1 MDWFS
6 TAPGLVIGLFCF
18 GALVGG
24 QINRGIY
31 RLAWYPRAIGPWSKP
46 HDDAPS
52 RRWFDRIPVIGWL
65 GLSREAG
72 VHGRGYWI
80 RPLLIELVMGIGYV
94 ALYGYEVQ
102 QVGVYT
108 VAGLIIAP
116 GVATLQAQ
124 LIAHLVLISLMMVA
138 TFIDF
143 DEQTIP
149 DAITIPGALAG
160 LLFAAALPASMPL
173 VTTSFSLPP
182 FALEPLTVTSPNP
195 WPAWLN
201 GTAGLGLG
209 LFCFWGWCLAVIPWT
224 WTTRRGWSKACAFFV
239 ASIRRQS
246 ASKWIGLLAVVGAL
260 AIVGVWSL
268 GNPWWPSLFTSLVG
282 MAFGGGLIWAV
293 RIIGR
298 QALGQEAMGF
308 GDVTLMAM
316 IGAFT
321 GWQATLA
328 IFFLAPVAA
337 VFISVTQWILTRRRD
352 IAFGPYL
359 CLATLVLLLRWGS
372 IWHESI
378 GHVFATGWLIPGMV
392 LLCLALMWAM
402 LIILRFLRM
411 AVTGA
416 TE

>member
-6 TAPGLVIGLFCF
+6 TAPLLMMGLFCF

-31 RLAWYPRAIGPWSKP
+31 RLAWHPRAIGPWSRPDEK
-46 HDDAPS
+46 APP
-52 RRWFDRIPVIGWL
+52 RRWFDRIPILGWL
-65 GLSREAG
+65 ALSREAA

-80 RPLLIELVMGIGYV
+80 RPLLIELAVGVGYA
-94 ALYGYEVQ
+94 ALYWYEVQ
-102 QVGVYT
+102 QVGVYSLNG
-108 VAGLIIAP
+108 AII
-116 GVATLQAQ
+116 GTATLKAQ
-124 LIAHLVLISLMMVA
+124 LIAHLVLISLMIVA

-160 LLFAAALPASMPL
+160 LLFAAALPASLPL
-173 VTTSFSLPP
+173 VTTSFDSPP
-182 FALEPLTVTSPNP
+182 FSFEPLTVASPNP
-195 WPAWLN
+195 WPRWWDGAGGLAW
-201 GTAGLGLG
+201 G

-224 WTTRRGWSKACAFFV
+224 WTTRRGWSKACGFFV
-239 ASIRRQS
+239 ASIRRQPV
-246 ASKWIGLLAVVGAL
+246 SKWIGILAATGSI
-260 AIVGVWSL
+260 AIAGVWTL
-268 GNPWWPSLFTSLVG
+268 GHPWWSGLFTSLVG

-308 GDVTLMAM
+308 GDVTLMSM

-337 VFISVTQWILTRRRD
+337 LVISITQWILTRRRD

-359 CLATLVLLLRWGS
+359 CLATLFLLLRWGP

-378 GHVFATGWLIPGMV
+378 GRVFAMGWMIPALV
-392 LLCLALMWAM
+392 VICLALMWAM

-416 TE
+416 AE

>member
-1 MDWFS
+1 M
-6 TAPGLVIGLFCF
+6 GLFCL

-46 HDDAPS
+46 DENAPP
-52 RRWFDRIPVIGWL
+52 RRWFDRIPMLGWL
-65 GLSREAG
+65 GLSRESTI
-72 VHGRGYWI
+72 HGRGYWV
-80 RPLLIELVMGIGYV
+80 RPLLIELAVGLGYA
-94 ALYGYEVQ
+94 ALYWYEVQ
-102 QVGVYT
+102 QVGVYSI
-108 VAGLIIAP
+108 AGAIIAP
-116 GVATLQAQ
+116 GAVTLTAQ
-124 LIAHLVLISLMMVA
+124 WLAHLVLISLMIVA

-149 DAITIPGALAG
+149 DAITIPGVLAG
-160 LLFAAALPASMPL
+160 LLLAAVLPASLPL
-173 VTTSFSLPP
+173 ATTSFDISP
-182 FALEPLTVTSPNP
+182 FSWEPLTVASPNS
-195 WPAWLN
+195 WPGWLN
-201 GTAGLGLG
+201 GSGGLVAGLL
-209 LFCFWGWCLAVIPWT
+209 CFWSWCLAVIPWT
-224 WTTRRGWSKACAFFV
+224 WTTRRGWCKACAFFV
-239 ASIRRQS
+239 ASIRRHPV
-246 ASKWIGLLAVVGAL
+246 SKWMGTLAVAGSI
-260 AIVGVWSL
+260 AIVGVWTV
-268 GNPWWPSLFTSLVG
+268 GHPWWDSLFTSLVG
-282 MAFGGGLIWAV
+282 MAFGGALIWAV

-308 GDVTLMAM
+308 GDVTLMTM

-337 VFISVTQWILTRRRD
+337 LLISVTQWILTRRRD

-359 CLATLVLLLRWGS
+359 CLATLFLLLRWGS

-378 GHVFATGWLIPGMV
+378 GRVFALGWLIPAMV
-392 LLCLALMWAM
+392 VLCLALMWAM

-416 TE
+416 AE